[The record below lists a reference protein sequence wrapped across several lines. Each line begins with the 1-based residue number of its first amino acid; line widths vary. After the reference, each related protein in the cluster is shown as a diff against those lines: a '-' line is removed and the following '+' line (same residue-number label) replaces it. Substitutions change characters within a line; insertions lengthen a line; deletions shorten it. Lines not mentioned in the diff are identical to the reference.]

1 VLLQSGPEMFRES
14 TVMLFLRRA
23 RTSAEPKLSAMLL
36 FEMTLMAMLRDKE
49 EV

>member
-1 VLLQSGPEMFRES
+1 VLPSGPEIFRES
-14 TVMLFLRRA
+14 TVMLLLRRA

-36 FEMTLMAMLRDKE
+36 FEMTLMVKLRDKE